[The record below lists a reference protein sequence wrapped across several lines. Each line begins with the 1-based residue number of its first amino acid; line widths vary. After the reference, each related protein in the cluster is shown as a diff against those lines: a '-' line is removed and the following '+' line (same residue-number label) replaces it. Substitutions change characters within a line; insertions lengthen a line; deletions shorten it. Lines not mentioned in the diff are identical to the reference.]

1 MIYYYLNGKKI
12 SQEDLTSR
20 IHRDELYLAETS
32 CERWYVMRGRRAIF
46 GHGQTIAKL
55 ADCQRWLMETKLGA
69 EAAHETE

>member
-12 SQEDLTSR
+12 SHDDLTSR

-32 CERWYVMRGRRAIF
+32 CERWYVMRGDRPIF

-69 EAAHETE
+69 GEVGK